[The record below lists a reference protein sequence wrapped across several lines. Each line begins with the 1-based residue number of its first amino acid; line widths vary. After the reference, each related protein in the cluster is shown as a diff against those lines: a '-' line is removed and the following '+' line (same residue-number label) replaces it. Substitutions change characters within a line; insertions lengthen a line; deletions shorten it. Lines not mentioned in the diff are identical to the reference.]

1 MKARLT
7 SWNIFWLLLAAVYF
21 ILPLYGTAEY
31 SLETTPGHYG
41 FDAYKQILT
50 DPAFKDSFLF
60 SLKLAVAT
68 VLIGELLMVPTVYW
82 VNLRLPKFRPVLDF
96 VSVLPFVVP
105 PITLIVGI
113 LHVFQ
118 KVSIV
123 SNDDLHVLPAGSQIL
138 VFTYVILALPFIYR
152 SLDAGMRSIRLQT
165 LTEAAQSVGA
175 GWLTVMVRVIL
186 PNLRFAI
193 LSGAFLTVTLVL
205 GEFTIA
211 SIALVGNTFPV
222 YVYETGT
229 TETHASG
236 ALAIISFG
244 LTWLAM
250 LGILFIGRGAGRQQA
265 QIGGAR

>member
-1 MKARLT
+1 MRARLT
-7 SWNIFWLLLAAVYF
+7 PWNIFWLLAAAVYF
-21 ILPLYGTAEY
+21 LLPLYGTAQY
-31 SLETTPGHYG
+31 SLETTPGHYS
-41 FDAYKQILT
+41 FDAYKQVLQ

-60 SLKLAVAT
+60 SLKLAIAT
-68 VLIGELLMVPTVYW
+68 VLIGEILMVPTVYW
-82 VNLRLPKFRPVLDF
+82 VNLRLPRFRPVLDF

-118 KVSIV
+118 NVSIV
-123 SNDDLHVLPAGSQIL
+123 STADFHVIPAGSQIL
-138 VFTYVILALPFIYR
+138 VFSYAILALPFIYR
-152 SLDAGMRSIRLQT
+152 SLDAGMRAIKLQT

-175 GWLTVMVRVIL
+175 GWLTVMIRVIL

-193 LSGAFLTVTLVL
+193 LSGAFLTVTLVM
-205 GEFTIA
+205 GEFTMA

-222 YVYETGT
+222 YIQYIGS
-229 TETHASG
+229 TETHPSG

-265 QIGGAR
+265 QVGGAR